1 MTRWM
6 AAWIACVAVLF
17 AALAPSVTHAF
28 PVQGGLELM
37 DICTANGPGVVTVSV
52 ADEGLPKS
60 VSEKLSHF
68 EHCPF
73 CSSHDGGSAVFPAQ
87 QVALPAPGPADSH
100 PRLFYQAPS
109 TLTIWAPAQS
119 RAPPSQA

>member
-1 MTRWM
+1 M
-6 AAWIACVAVLF
+6 AAWIACFAILF

-28 PVQGGLELM
+28 PVQGGVVLM
-37 DICTANGPGVVTVSV
+37 DICSASGPGVVTVSV

-73 CSSHDGGSAVFPAQ
+73 CSSHDGGNAVFPDPQ
-87 QVALPAPGPADSH
+87 MTLPAPGPADTYPH
-100 PRLFYQAPS
+100 LFYHAPS
-109 TLTIWAPAQS
+109 TLMIWAPAQS